1 MSTNQTLDGTEL
13 VHFLLDRFAAG
24 DVPAVMAKWRD
35 DARWHPVTKTGIDGF
50 DEPRSR
56 DDYFGEILPAAFS
69 KLSGYTYEVAG
80 VTAFG
85 SLVVAHIRSAWEGN
99 GEREHGEGLMI
110 FRLAD
115 GFVADVYVINAAGA
129 GVF

>member
-1 MSTNQTLDGTEL
+1 MTTNQTLDGTQL
-13 VHFLLDRFAAG
+13 VHFLFDQVAAG
-24 DVPAVMAKWRD
+24 DIPAASARWRD
-35 DARWHPVTKTGIDGF
+35 DARWHPVTKTGLDGF

-56 DDYFGEILPAAFS
+56 DDYFWEILPAAFS
-69 KLSGYTYEVAG
+69 MLSGYTYELDG

-85 SLVVAHIRSAWEGN
+85 PLVVAHIRSAWDVGDQQQ
-99 GEREHGEGLMI
+99 HGEGLMI

-115 GFVADVYVINAAGA
+115 GCDADVYVINAAGA